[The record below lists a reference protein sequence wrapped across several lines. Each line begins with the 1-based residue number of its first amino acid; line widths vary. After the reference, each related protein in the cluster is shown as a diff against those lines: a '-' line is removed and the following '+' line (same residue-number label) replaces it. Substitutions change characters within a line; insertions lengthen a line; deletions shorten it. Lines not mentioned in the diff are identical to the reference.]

1 MPVKVML
8 MSIDAEID
16 VEDTKEGKDLEKA
29 LEELEG
35 KEVEIG
41 FIAGQDSEED
51 GTDVAEVAGINEFGT
66 STIPSRPFLRNS
78 FDNHQ
83 DEINSFC
90 DNLSGKMLS
99 GQIEI
104 SQGLKLL
111 GEEQRNH
118 VIDEIRT
125 GDFVE
130 NAPATIAKKKSS
142 HPLIDTGQ
150 MMQSVHR
157 LVDGQLID

>member
-16 VEDTKEGKDLEKA
+16 VDDTQEGKDLEKA
-29 LEELEG
+29 LEELDG

-41 FIAGQDSEED
+41 FIAGQDTEED
-51 GTDVAEVAGINEFGT
+51 GADVAEVAGINEFGT

-78 FDNHQ
+78 FDNNQ
-83 DEINSFC
+83 DEINNFC

-99 GQIEI
+99 GQTDVK
-104 SQGLKLL
+104 QGLKLL
-111 GEEQRNH
+111 GEKQRNL
-118 VIDEIRT
+118 IDDEIRK
-125 GDFVE
+125 GDYAE
-130 NAPATIAKKKSS
+130 NAPVTIAKKHSS

-150 MMQSVHR
+150 MRQSVHYMI
-157 LVDGQLID
+157 DGSMAD